1 MAITTIVMDVYKPGS
16 ELKNKVVDI
25 SDSFNAR
32 VGDNQVRLVIKYV
45 ERGIVERMEQEQLTP
60 FMMGWVGQP
69 DEEQKVT
76 AETGIAVSY
85 HGSTNDIIGGGK
97 VRMDLP
103 GTMFPQEGMFYG
115 FFGLENDKG
124 KRVTTNTVRF
134 QVENDNPDMYVDT
147 EPFRSELQKLLDWA
161 TAQAKSD
168 LSGIGTDWEALK
180 KTIKDM
186 IESGDTDLI
195 SLKNRIGLAEED
207 VDKLLK
213 LIDDKDLITKDVF
226 NTRLQEFNDKLQKA
240 LNQLQ
245 SPVPVDDSIIVGKK
259 VSLSSRNSMNTIKS
273 TIDANKF
280 NLLFFTDPHY
290 GMRSGVTNYGPLYG
304 IDRLNEALYMDDSV
318 DAIVAGGDNIDG
330 HLDSTDGLLNDE
342 QNFALELLFGSRN
355 HADKFAL
362 KGNHDDGTLRLRN
375 YRLGIQPSPDYF
387 PTTISSDQ
395 FKQHFMTESLLFN
408 EHRNKNS
415 TYFYKDYP
423 DKKVRLIGLDSNDSP
438 EDIKL
443 SDGGVKYIG
452 INNMGYRQ
460 DQLDWLANIALQNI
474 PEDYATIVV
483 VHAQATPTEN
493 DDTDLSNGM
502 IGHHTNQAQVNQILN
517 DFKNGQSSVVTN
529 SVKDWEV
536 NVKTNFVTQGKRD
549 LVAWIHGH
557 LHHEEY
563 TTSNGFNDIS
573 CIAAIGTNTPDKW
586 DETEGG
592 WTLFTL
598 DKTNR
603 KLTTTGYGLAT
614 KRTFTY

>member
-1 MAITTIVMDVYKPGS
+1 MSMYLTFTIGEDKRNLVDDITDFHIDNSTSTNPQWLQARQNEDGMRQVFVTVKNEDGSPFNLTDCNYWFQGKLPDGIHKIIDARHGVTLDAQNGKFRFDMPKHAFTVAGSYVQAFFRIVRNGESLTTLEFDLTVLADLVYNDLVPSDYITPFEDLYGKLKEYLVKFNGDFDAAMAQWKKDVANLIT
-16 ELKNKVVDI
+16 ELNADI
-25 SDSFNAR
+25 SGINLT
-32 VGDNQVRLVIKYV
+32 VTEIK
-45 ERGIVERMEQEQLTP
+45 
-60 FMMGWVGQP
+60 
-69 DEEQKVT
+69 
-76 AETGIAVSY
+76 
-85 HGSTNDIIGGGK
+85 
-97 VRMDLP
+97 
-103 GTMFPQEGMFYG
+103 
-115 FFGLENDKG
+115 
-124 KRVTTNTVRF
+124 
-134 QVENDNPDMYVDT
+134 
-147 EPFRSELQKLLDWA
+147 
-161 TAQAKSD
+161 
-168 LSGIGTDWEALK
+168 
-180 KTIKDM
+180 
-186 IESGDTDLI
+186 
-195 SLKNRIGLAEED
+195 
-207 VDKLLK
+207 
-213 LIDDKDLITKDVF
+213 
-226 NTRLQEFNDKLQKA
+226 TRLSALEDKIKA
-240 LNQLQ
+240 DGLLTKADFDAQIAIVNKNIADALAKLQ

-280 NLLFFTDPHY
+280 NLLFFNDPHY
-290 GMRSGVTNYGPLYG
+290 GMRSGVKHYGPLYG

-375 YRLGIQPSPDYF
+375 YRIGIQPSPDYF

-395 FKQHFMTESLLFN
+395 FKQHFMTENLLFN

-557 LHHEEY
+557 LHYEEY